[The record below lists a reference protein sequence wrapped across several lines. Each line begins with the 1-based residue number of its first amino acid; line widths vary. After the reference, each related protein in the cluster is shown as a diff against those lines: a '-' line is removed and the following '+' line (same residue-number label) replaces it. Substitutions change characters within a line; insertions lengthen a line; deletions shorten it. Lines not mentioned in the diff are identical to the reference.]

1 MSKMTDAARGKVCQM
16 RLEGCLPG
24 TETVVFAHLNGAGMG
39 LKHKV
44 NNIDFGF
51 FSCMNCHDL
60 YDGRKQASPPY
71 DQGFLRSEANEA
83 CIRTFKILAKDGV
96 LKL

>member
-1 MSKMTDAARGKVCQM
+1 
-16 RLEGCLPG
+16 
-24 TETVVFAHLNGAGMG
+24 
-39 LKHKV
+39 
-44 NNIDFGF
+44 
-51 FSCMNCHDL
+51 MNCHDL

-83 CIRTFKILAKDGV
+83 CIRTFKILAKEDV